1 MLIDTHIL
9 LWFRLGD
16 TRLNKDEIEELI
28 SEGEKGNLCMSAIS
42 IWEIAMLHKQQ
53 RITLHQPIEKWIQI
67 ATQGIKVL
75 PITTD
80 IALES
85 VNLPHFSHKDPA
97 DRMIIATARV
107 LGLELLSKDQKIIDY
122 VNLGY
127 L

>member
-9 LWFRLGD
+9 LWFLFGD
-16 TRLNKDEIEELI
+16 TKLNKDDIEKI
-28 SEGEKGNLCMSAIS
+28 MREGEKRNLHISAVS

-53 RITLHQPIEKWIQI
+53 RITLHHPIEKWVQM

-85 VNLPHFSHKDPA
+85 VHLPHFSHQDPA
-97 DRMIIATARV
+97 DRMIVETARI
-107 LGLELLSKDQKIIDY
+107 LDLELLSKNQKIIDY
-122 VNLGY
+122 MKLGY
-127 L
+127 V